1 MRDTRKCD
9 AIAQLVANH
18 VKNTYFRLQ
27 MNISSGDIIEIAFNR
42 SSEVRQET
50 DAMDTAMFISVKL

>member
-1 MRDTRKCD
+1 MQF
-9 AIAQLVANH
+9 AQLVANH
-18 VKNTYFRLQ
+18 VKNTYSRLQ

-50 DAMDTAMFISVKL
+50 NAMDADMFISVFD